1 MNDFDIREAL
11 LTELTEKHK
20 DDSQARLFNEFSL
33 QHGLNR
39 IDLIVLKE
47 DLHGFEIK
55 SDKDSL
61 ERLFDQ
67 MRVYNTIFD
76 RMTLVIGWRH
86 FEAAIKIIPEWW
98 GIQLACST
106 SQGSVEIYEFRES
119 AKNPNIDAFSLAKL
133 LWKSE
138 AIEMLEQYGLVRS
151 LNGKN
156 RRDIYQEL
164 IKRVNLTSL
173 KQGVVEVLRSRK
185 YWKVDELHVSDDDL
199 CLL

>member
-11 LTELTEKHK
+11 LTELTEKYK
-20 DDSQARLFNEFSL
+20 DDSRARVFNEFSL
-33 QHGLNR
+33 RHGLNR
-39 IDLIVLKE
+39 IDLIVLNE

-67 MRVYNTIFD
+67 MRVYNSIFD
-76 RMTLVIGWRH
+76 KVTLVIGWRH
-86 FEAAIKIIPEWW
+86 YETAMKIIPEWW
-98 GIQLACST
+98 GVQLACST
-106 SQGSVEIYEFRES
+106 SEESVEIYEFREPT
-119 AKNPNIDAFSLAKL
+119 KNPNIDAFSLATL

-138 AIEMLEQYGLVRS
+138 AIEMMEQYGLARDLS
-151 LNGKN
+151 GKN
-156 RRDIYQEL
+156 RKDIYREL
-164 IKRVNLTSL
+164 IKGVNLDSL

>member
-11 LTELTEKHK
+11 LAELTEKHK
-20 DDSQARLFNEFSL
+20 NDTQARVFNEFSL
-33 QHGLNR
+33 QHGLSR
-39 IDLIVLKE
+39 IDLMVLNE

-61 ERLFDQ
+61 ERLLDQ
-67 MRVYNTIFD
+67 VRVYNSIFD

-98 GIQLACST
+98 GVQLACFT
-106 SQGSVEIYEFRES
+106 SQGSVEIYEFREPT
-119 AKNPNIDAFSLAKL
+119 KNPEIDAFSLAKL
-133 LWKSE
+133 LWRNE
-138 AIEMLEQYGLVRS
+138 AIEMLESVGVVKGLS
-151 LNGKN
+151 TKN
-156 RRDIYQEL
+156 REYIYQEL
-164 IKRVNLTSL
+164 IKRIDLGSL
-173 KQGVVEVLRSRK
+173 KQGVAEVLRSRK